1 MVSSLATIGSAASA
15 VLTLREGASRL
26 GISISKLDQDNQ
38 IVDSKMTILAEHV
51 NLLCNSC
58 DIVYASV
65 DEVVK
70 RSGRDSPPTFGTDT
84 SVWRCLTA
92 QLEETNHTIRE
103 ADLFIQSIGEERF
116 DYIGQAQRWRILE
129 KTQDQ
134 IPKITTKVRRHEE
147 NLNNT
152 LNLINT

>member
-1 MVSSLATIGSAASA
+1 MVSSLPTIGSAASA
-15 VLTLREGASRL
+15 VLTLREAASRL
-26 GISISKLDQDNQ
+26 EISISKLDQDNQ
-38 IVDSKMTILAEHV
+38 IADSTIKILAEHV
-51 NLLCNSC
+51 KLLCKSC
-58 DIVYASV
+58 DIVYAGV
-65 DEVVK
+65 GEVVK
-70 RSGRDSPPTFGTDT
+70 RSERDSPPPFGTDT
-84 SVWRCLTA
+84 SIWRCLTA

-103 ADLFIQSIGEERF
+103 ANLFVQSIGEERF

-152 LNLINT
+152 LILINT